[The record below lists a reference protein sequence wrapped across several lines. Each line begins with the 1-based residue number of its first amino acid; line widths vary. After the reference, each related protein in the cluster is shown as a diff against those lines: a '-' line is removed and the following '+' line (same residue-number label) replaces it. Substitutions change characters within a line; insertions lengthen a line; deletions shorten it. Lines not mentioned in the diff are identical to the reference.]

1 MLNHILF
8 SGVVSAAEEE
18 IPCSPLWAPTWLEAA
33 VWTLPGFHLIS
44 INHTENNV
52 TCYSIGRTLVHQ
64 FEGCWRHLKVSRL
77 RSSLSSRWG
86 VLKNMEC
93 TSSVSF
99 WTWGFQVSRGY
110 FTDESTSEMLAKWTH
125 MLCPA
130 DRSSFWIN
138 CNNHH
143 DHNFVWVK
151 VSEAEVNIS
160 FYVPIRI
167 HIAT

>member
-1 MLNHILF
+1 MLSALLKKKYLVPRSELQLDWKPLFELFQVFISPINHI
-8 SGVVSAAEEE
+8 
-18 IPCSPLWAPTWLEAA
+18 
-33 VWTLPGFHLIS
+33 
-44 INHTENNV
+44 ENNV
-52 TCYSIGRTLVHQ
+52 TCYSIGRTLVRQ
-64 FEGCWRHLKVSRL
+64 FEGCWRLLKVLRP